1 MLIYT
6 MQMRTTRHGDRAPRA
21 TTLIV
26 RDSIAPRRALR
37 AATRIVARNDR
48 QNRARRGLGTPPPMR
63 ATLA

>member
-6 MQMRTTRHGDRAPRA
+6 MQMRTTRHGERAPRA

-48 QNRARRGLGTPPPMR
+48 QNRARRGLGTLLSVR